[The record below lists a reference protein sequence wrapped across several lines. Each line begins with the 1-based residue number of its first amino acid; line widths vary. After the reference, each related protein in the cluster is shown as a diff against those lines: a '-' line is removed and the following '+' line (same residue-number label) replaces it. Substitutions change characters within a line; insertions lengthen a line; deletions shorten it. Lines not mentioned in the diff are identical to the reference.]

1 MRTLHANF
9 GKMQLKFNQR
19 ERERER
25 EEKRERERA
34 RELHQSIIYAELVHI
49 LSLGQTLAEQ

>member
-19 ERERER
+19 EREREG
-25 EEKRERERA
+25 KRERERA

>member
-9 GKMQLKFNQR
+9 GKMQLKFNQP
-19 ERERER
+19 ERERG
-25 EEKRERERA
+25 KKKERA